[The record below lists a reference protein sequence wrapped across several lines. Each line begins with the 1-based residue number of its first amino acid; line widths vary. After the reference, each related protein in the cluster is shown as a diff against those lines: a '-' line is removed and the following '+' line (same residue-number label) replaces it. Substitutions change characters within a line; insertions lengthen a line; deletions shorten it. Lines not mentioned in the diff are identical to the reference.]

1 MNDKFTWSDKSLLM
15 TVKLSSMLFG
25 FPLPEFP
32 VQELIPY
39 GPNPPGFKHSGSAV
53 SKPVVESKSKVI
65 FKNLVEIMFS
75 KKHVS

>member
-1 MNDKFTWSDKSLLM
+1 MNDKFTWSGKSLLM

-39 GPNPPGFKHSGSAV
+39 GPNLPGFKHSGSAV
-53 SKPVVESKSKVI
+53 SKPAKNCCSK
-65 FKNLVEIMFS
+65 FKSYLKS
-75 KKHVS
+75 G